1 MKTIS
6 GDDQNEKN
14 SFQLSNNR
22 FITISEFRN
31 KVRVDIREYYLND
44 SGEKKPGKK
53 GISLSLEEWNK
64 MKDLMPKIESAIK
77 GTVDESSDDD
87 NDNDNDND
95 NDSSVSFTLSFIS
108 NIYNLYF
115 IHRTKYGL
123 IC

>member
-22 FITISEFRN
+22 FVTISEFRN
-31 KVRVDIREYYLND
+31 KVRVDVREYYLND
-44 SGEKKPGKK
+44 DGEKKPGKK

-64 MKDLMPKIESAIK
+64 LKDLMPKIESAIK
-77 GTVDESSDDD
+77 GTAEESNDDD
-87 NDNDNDND
+87 NDDDD
-95 NDSSVSFTLSFIS
+95 DSSVSFNLSLIS

-123 IC
+123 VC